1 MKPAQVAFGTA
12 AVLALAAWLIF
23 RPTLDKPQLPPTST
37 TSRPPAKPGTG
48 STHVATDVRSESIES
63 LVAGLSQRLK
73 LLPGREAAAAALAD
87 FRKEMLAMPREQAL
101 ARLTQFLDSRDDT
114 RTQLGFAVGPGGVLT
129 ESPTLRVYLLDLLA
143 EIDPVSA
150 AAYAETVLATSA
162 SADEWA
168 VAMRNLARGRTDDAG
183 KVLLRERFTQL
194 LHNPDWLEHPTAG
207 FLEAF
212 DVAVHLRSPALVPEL
227 MALVNT
233 NGTQASA
240 HAAHLAL
247 DRMIQRDP
255 VPALAALL
263 RDPAGLPGHDLTRAG
278 YVARANVAEPQQRQ
292 LVEAY
297 LLNPQLGTEE
307 LMAFAEGFPNG
318 NFMMSHNLI
327 TTSEVP
333 ASNVLVQRDRQAL
346 QVVQSW
352 LRDPRFASRRAA
364 LEIMRDRLTTFV
376 EQASHASP
384 IP

>member
-1 MKPAQVAFGTA
+1 MKPAQVAFDTA

-23 RPTLDKPQLPPTST
+23 RPTRPALPPLPIRT
-37 TSRPPAKPGTG
+37 
-48 STHVATDVRSESIES
+48 VATNLTRSTSGSSSTGANSDSGFIDGQ
-63 LVAGLSQRLK
+63 LARLSQTLK
-73 LLPGREAAAAALAD
+73 LKLGRDATAAALEEL
-87 FRKEMLAMPREQAL
+87 RRELLALPRDQTVAGIT
-101 ARLTQFLDSRDDT
+101 RFLDTRDDQF
-114 RTQLGFAVGPGGVLT
+114 TQLGFAVGPGGVLT

-143 EIDPVSA
+143 DIDPVSA

-168 VAMRNLARGRTDDAG
+168 IAMRNVARGRTDEAG
-183 KVLLRERFTQL
+183 NALLRERFTQL

-333 ASNVLVQRDRQAL
+333 ASGVLVQRDRQAL
-346 QVVQSW
+346 QVVQAW
-352 LRDPRFASRRAA
+352 LKDPRFASRRAA

>member
-1 MKPAQVAFGTA
+1 MKPAQVVFGTA

-23 RPTLDKPQLPPTST
+23 RPAEKAQLPPIAAIPT
-37 TSRPPAKPGTG
+37 TSARLGTG
-48 STHVATDVRSESIES
+48 SKPLQTGVPSETIDN

-73 LLPGREAAAAALAD
+73 LLPGREVAAAALAG
-87 FRKEMLAMPREQAL
+87 FRKELLAMPRDQAL
-101 ARLTQFLDSRDDT
+101 ARLTQFLDSREDAP
-114 RTQLGFAVGPGGVLT
+114 TQLGFAVGPGGVLT
-129 ESPTLRVYLLDLLA
+129 ESPTVRVYLLDLLA

-212 DVAVHLRSPALVPEL
+212 DVAVHLRSPALVPDL

-233 NGTQASA
+233 NAPQAAA

-247 DRMIQRDP
+247 DRMIQGDP

-297 LLNPQLGTEE
+297 LLNPQLGAEE
-307 LMAFAEGFPNG
+307 LMAFAEGFPNA

-327 TTSEVP
+327 TTSDVP
-333 ASNVLVQRDRQAL
+333 ASGVLVQRDRQAL

-352 LRDPRFASRRAA
+352 LKDPRFASRRAA

-376 EQASHASP
+376 EQASHP
-384 IP
+384 